1 MQFQKKYPAAAL
13 TSFVRHYWY
22 FEIDEDE
29 LPFSQLSF
37 PYGAFELICY
47 LQNPNAMRWL
57 GSVNDFIEPAIFYAG
72 QLTRPFVMSFSKK
85 CVCVGA
91 SLQPWAGNL
100 LYGIPS
106 GEFTNELVPLEEL
119 ETDNGFYERLKN
131 CTDNEALFNCLE
143 AYLLARLLN
152 QQIDPLIFNIATHIV
167 NNPMRGALTPYITG
181 VGLSRRRIEQRF
193 INATGL
199 SMGLFTRKVRFQ
211 KAVYLLKQPY
221 PGLNLNAIGLQVGY
235 YDQSHFI
242 DDFKTFSGMCP
253 GDFVSENTELKGV
266 LQELVLT

>member
-47 LQNPNAMRWL
+47 LQNPNAMRWV
-57 GSVNDFIEPAIFYAG
+57 SSANDFIEPVIFYAG
-72 QLTRPFVMSFSKK
+72 QLTQPFIMTFNKK

-91 SLQPWAGNL
+91 SMQPWAGNL

-106 GEFTNELVPLEEL
+106 GELTNELVPLDEL

-131 CTDNEALFNCLE
+131 CADKDALFNCLE
-143 AYLLARLLN
+143 TYLFARLLK
-152 QQIDPLIFNIATHIV
+152 QPHDHLIFNIAAHIL
-167 NNPMRGALTPYITG
+167 NNPMRGALTPYIANI
-181 VGLSRRRIEQRF
+181 GLSRRRIEQRF

-199 SMGLFTRKVRFQ
+199 SMGLFTRKIRFQ
-211 KAVYLLKQPY
+211 KAVSLLKESLHH
-221 PGLNLNAIGLQVGY
+221 LNLNAIGLQVGY

-242 DDFKTFSGMCP
+242 GDFKTFSGMAP
-253 GDFVSENTELKGV
+253 RDFLAENTELKRV
-266 LQELVLT
+266 LQKLVLV

>member
-1 MQFQKKYPAAAL
+1 MKFQKKYPAAAL
-13 TSFVRHYWY
+13 ASFVRHYWY
-22 FEIDEDE
+22 FEIGEDE

-47 LQNPNAMRWL
+47 LQNPNTMRWF
-57 GSVNDFIEPAIFYAG
+57 GSVNEFVEPVIFYAG
-72 QLTRPFVMSFSKK
+72 QLTQPFIMTFNKK

-91 SLQPWAGNL
+91 SMQPWAGNV
-100 LYGIPS
+100 LYGTPS
-106 GEFTNELVPLEEL
+106 AEFTNQLVPLHEL
-119 ETDNGFYERLKN
+119 EPNDGFYERLKN
-131 CTDNEALFNCLE
+131 CTDKEALFNCLE
-143 AYLLARLLN
+143 TYLLARLLN
-152 QQIDPLIFNIATHIV
+152 QQSDPLIFNIATHIV
-167 NNPMRGALTPYITG
+167 NNPMRWALTPYITS

-193 INATGL
+193 INA
-199 SMGLFTRKVRFQ
+199 MGLFTRKVRFQ

-253 GDFVSENTELKGV
+253 GDFVTQNTELKGV
-266 LQELVLT
+266 LQELVLA